1 MRTAMM
7 FSKPQIVRLS
17 HLFLLSAQLPLFQ
30 FHIHVNPFQVTQM
43 YAFSESLVG
52 LHAREWLSPT
62 TALYLIRSLIQEI
75 ESRSKAGKKLSKVS
89 WYIVPLVNPDGYEY
103 SHTNE
108 RLWRKN
114 RAPSPR
120 GEDKCFV

>member
-1 MRTAMM
+1 
-7 FSKPQIVRLS
+7 
-17 HLFLLSAQLPLFQ
+17 
-30 FHIHVNPFQVTQM
+30 M

-62 TALYLIRSLIQEI
+62 TALYLIRSLIREI